1 MADSQNAG
9 SIYFDVDID
18 TAKLLT
24 SAKQV
29 DSTLDNMASAA
40 QSTGKSLDSMSKDS
54 KSAASSLTQIASS
67 TKSVDGSMQ
76 TLNTTVSAMALAIQ
90 QANQSSAAASMTLA
104 QMQGAMNSLI
114 GAANSI
120 AEAMRG
126 AGTSTGTASSEFSRA
141 ESIIEGLGN
150 QLAVLDEAQENG
162 ARSAAILA
170 AQLRAGS
177 GVTDAEK
184 EKIGE
189 LTGQLYD
196 MKNGTDAG
204 AKSHVNWKHSMQ
216 QAGYQVQDF
225 IVQVQGGQ
233 SAILA
238 FSEQGSQLAGAFGPG
253 GAVVGAIIALGSVI
267 VGTLVKSMGNAE
279 DTMKDLATATNAL
292 DQVVTVSQGGVAALS
307 DKYALLAKTNAK
319 AATILRNQALIEY
332 NQAIS
337 KLPDAITDASTSLF
351 GLGDSAKAAFYGG
364 TVGISA
370 FNDILQAANI
380 QTSSVSEAFSEL
392 SSNAGVSRG
401 AVATFSATIGALS
414 SNFGISEQQAFE
426 LAKQLEV
433 VSNAKT
439 PESLQALVIQLHSMT
454 SSTKD
459 GKAALDAFILNLS
472 KLATSSSMAELNVS
486 ALKGEMDNLTAGQKN
501 LIQQSQRDLALSK
514 LQGTARA
521 RLQALYKSED
531 AGFSADSPQ
540 ALQMQN
546 EAEQTYKNT
555 QAVKDNQKAKNNAA
569 SEGKRLAASEA
580 SIAQKLEQ
588 MRQQSDLNAVSSQN
602 LTLEQAKLRAE
613 MSLGKNATA
622 AQREEAAKY
631 AEAIWQQSA
640 ALKARNLIP
649 EVAENDDY
657 TNKSAQLELLKGQK
671 DAQGNLIISQQQY
684 QQASEKLAAEHI
696 SNLDKINSQSVVT
709 PQQSLAG
716 QVDPVQQ
723 LANENAQKLALI
735 QQFTQQKVLTEQ
747 QGLTLMNA
755 ANTQYEQ
762 QRTAAQWTLL
772 SQQGTGY
779 SAMTAGFDAFADN
792 ASNALTGILTG
803 TMSVSDAMKSLG
815 NTVLNAVINSFVQA
829 GAEWVRQMIIQQT
842 MGSAVSAATMGE
854 ATLVSAAWAPAAAMA
869 SLATLG
875 ANSAPAM
882 AGIGSTVGLAQGLA
896 LTGMRKNG
904 GPVSAGGL
912 YQVGESGLPEI
923 YKASNGS
930 QYMIPGD
937 NGSVLSNKD
946 ITGGNSSGVSVTHVV
961 NNYASGVNVQNQ
973 TTQNGSQ
980 VLIET
985 FLTDMESGGPMSS
998 SVQSTFGLS
1007 RKATGDY

>member
-76 TLNTTVSAMALAIQ
+76 TLNTTVSAMAIAIQ
-90 QANQSSAAASMTLA
+90 QANASSAAASMTLA

-150 QLAVLDEAQENG
+150 QLAILDEAQENG

-177 GVTDAEK
+177 GATDAEK
-184 EKIGE
+184 DKIGD

-307 DKYALLAKTNAK
+307 DKYALLAKTNAE

-351 GLGDSAKAAFYGG
+351 GLGDSAKAAFSGG
-364 TVGISA
+364 MVGISA

-380 QTSSVSEAFSEL
+380 QTSSVSEAFREL
-392 SSNAGVSRG
+392 SSNAGISRG
-401 AVATFSATIGALS
+401 SIATFSATIGALS
-414 SNFGISEQQAFE
+414 SNFGISEQQAFD
-426 LAKQLEV
+426 LAKQLEN
-433 VSNAKT
+433 VSQTKS
-439 PESLQALVIQLHSMT
+439 PEALQALVLQLQSIK
-454 SSTKD
+454 SSTTD
-459 GKAALDAFILNLS
+459 GQAALTTFIG
-472 KLATSSSMAELNVS
+472 KLVDLVTTSANAKANVS

-555 QAVKDNQKAKNNAA
+555 QAVKDNQKAKKNAA
-569 SEGKRLAASEA
+569 SEAKRLAASEA

-747 QGLTLMNA
+747 QGLALMNA

-854 ATLVSAAWAPAAAMA
+854 AAMVSTAWAPAAAMA

-875 ANSAPAM
+875 GNAAPAM
-882 AGIGSTVGLAQGLA
+882 AGISSTVGLYQGLA

-904 GPVSAGGL
+904 GPVSPGGL